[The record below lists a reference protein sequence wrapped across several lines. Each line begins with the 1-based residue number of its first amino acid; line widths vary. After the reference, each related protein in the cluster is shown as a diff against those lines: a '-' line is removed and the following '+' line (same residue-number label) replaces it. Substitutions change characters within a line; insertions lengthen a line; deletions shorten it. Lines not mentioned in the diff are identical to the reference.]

1 MKEFVKGKMFT
12 DYLGLLQVVEHH
24 VCFEVVAISVLAEN
38 NQGHYLPGYT
48 YRFLAGTIA
57 PCKSRSAD

>member
-1 MKEFVKGKMFT
+1 MFT

-24 VCFEVVAISVLAEN
+24 VCFEVVAITVLAEN
-38 NQGHYLPGYT
+38 NQGHYLPGYM

-57 PCKSRSAD
+57 PCKSPSGD